1 MGVIRETTGRNSVTK
16 IYFMNAVG
24 RVNYITAILFGEPA
38 SDDAATVVNKGQL
51 ESELIDRA
59 AKGPCRPANINDK
72 IITNQV
78 SNLNRIFPNIKLIK
92 RYVKTGFCRRTG
104 LFGIFFQF

>member
-59 AKGPCRPANINDK
+59 TKGPRRTANINDK
-72 IITNQV
+72 IIIKNTPNNVV
-78 SNLNRIFPNIKLIK
+78 S
-92 RYVKTGFCRRTG
+92 
-104 LFGIFFQF
+104 